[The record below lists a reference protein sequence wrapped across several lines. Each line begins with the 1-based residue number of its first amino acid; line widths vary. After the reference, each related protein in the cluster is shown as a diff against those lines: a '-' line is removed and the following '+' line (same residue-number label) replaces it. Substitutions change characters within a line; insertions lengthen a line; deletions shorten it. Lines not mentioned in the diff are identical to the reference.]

1 MSIVDNLGTNKFLTP
16 KILIKSGIL
25 EEYWDKGFE
34 DFYGHPEKRKILE
47 SKVAKWNKGFP
58 EARINLDFNKGKE
71 ILDEVLF
78 YAENLEKAR
87 QRGISILLF
96 GPNGTGKTLL
106 GCCLLKVA
114 LLKEYTAQM
123 TSLGGIIETYTDGWA
138 SYEKRE
144 RFNRRVKNVDFLLID
159 DVGKEYRAKSNDLT
173 EIAFDNLIRYR
184 SFRRKPFIL
193 TTNASSEALHNT
205 YGKSLMSLVYGKC
218 LNVFV
223 DGVDYRSAI
232 QAKDIKS
239 ELRG

>member
-1 MSIVDNLGTNKFLTP
+1 MDNLGTNKFLTP
-16 KILIKSGIL
+16 KILIRSGIL
-25 EEYWDKGFE
+25 EEYWGRGFE

-47 SKVAKWNKGFP
+47 PKVDKWNKGFP

-87 QRGISILLF
+87 QKGISILLF

-114 LLKEYTAQM
+114 LLKGYSVQM
-123 TSLGGIIETYTDGWA
+123 TSLGGIIEAYTDGWTE
-138 SYEKRE
+138 YNKRE
-144 RFNRRVKNVDFLLID
+144 RFNKRIKNVDFLLID

-184 SFRRKPFIL
+184 SFRHKPFIL

-205 YGKSLMSLVYGKC
+205 YGKSLMSLIYGKC
-218 LNVFV
+218 LNIFV

-239 ELRG
+239 ELGG